1 MSKVV
6 ENALPSAVL
15 RRGEDRC
22 AEGGRA
28 ALAGD
33 WRDGHGGVRARLPD
47 GEGAMPSGST
57 ASGDALVEAGFNF

>member
-47 GEGAMPSGST
+47 GEDGMRSDT
-57 ASGDALVEAGFNF
+57 AGYALVEAGFNF